1 MASFTAYVAGP
12 VLRPGRFNSP
22 LIGSL
27 YAQLEK
33 ASKAYDVQLT
43 LPTYSDWLDGLAAP
57 AFAKEIRDRIR
68 KADAMIAVIVRPENL
83 DDLSLG
89 SIAAEAHEA
98 ALAGKPIAI
107 LAQDAKLAL
116 PRLLTALDR
125 AQAYFFAGPET
136 LNLMF
141 NNLANDLGRSAR

>member
-12 VLRPGRFNSP
+12 VIRPGRPSRVA
-22 LIGSL
+22 SL
-27 YAQLEK
+27 YGQLDK
-33 ASKAYDVQLT
+33 AANAYSVQLR
-43 LPTYSDWLDGLAAP
+43 LPTYSDQLDGLAAH

-68 KADAMIAVIVRPENL
+68 KADSMIAVIARPAGPN
-83 DDLSLG
+83 DLSLA

-98 ALAGKPIAI
+98 AQAGKPIAI
-107 LAQDAKLAL
+107 LAQDTELAL

-136 LNLMF
+136 LDLMF
-141 NNLANDLGRSAR
+141 NNLANDLGHSARSR